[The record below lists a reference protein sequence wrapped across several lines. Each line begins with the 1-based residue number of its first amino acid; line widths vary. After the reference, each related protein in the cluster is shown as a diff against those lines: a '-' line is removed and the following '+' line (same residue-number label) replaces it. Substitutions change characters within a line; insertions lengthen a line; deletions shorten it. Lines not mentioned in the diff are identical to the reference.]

1 MTRTSTSPR
10 RRRDRA
16 SCSSATAGSRSSR
29 SRAASRC
36 WPTTSGRT
44 RSCGP
49 PIIRTRTASSRA
61 RPRCSANGSGGCP
74 PRRSTRCSPAAPS
87 ASTALAEA
95 IRIGVLNFVHETVT
109 FLPNDTSLDDFVH
122 DGSPASGEALLAW
135 EPRSYMGGFV
145 KVARE
150 HAGVELVGIESP
162 LWPRTGTGSGWITTK
177 AYEHFVG
184 RMLAE
189 LEAGGRWH
197 GVYLALHGAM
207 GVRGVARPEAD
218 IARRVRQVVGRDAFI
233 AGTFDPHGNEDA
245 EFLSQADFAF
255 CAKYFPHYDSRLQGE
270 RAARMLIRAIRGDYT
285 PATATVK
292 VPILTA
298 TVLQWTGASP
308 WMDLVQRALTWEA
321 REPDLY
327 MNVFF
332 GFPFADVPD
341 VGMTIQAMAN
351 GKPELARKA
360 AEDVATWA
368 WRRREALLKTATV
381 HPIAEG
387 VKLAKEAMARD
398 AWPVVLADH
407 SDRSG
412 SATWVLQQV
421 IAQDLADVLIATISD
436 RAAVEAVVA
445 KGLKAGD
452 PFDIDVGGLADE
464 SAGQPVRIEGT
475 ITGVAQIAGTRWV
488 SVAFG
493 RGNVVLLSEYLT
505 QVMDPLDLA
514 AAPGFTIDQFKIFAI
529 KSRVHFRRGFDDSG
543 FAKTILLTEPEQP
556 FLGTVRLEALPYR
569 NVDISKFY
577 PYGDVSFP

>member
-1 MTRTSTSPR
+1 M
-10 RRRDRA
+10 
-16 SCSSATAGSRSSR
+16 
-29 SRAASRC
+29 
-36 WPTTSGRT
+36 
-44 RSCGP
+44 
-49 PIIRTRTASSRA
+49 I
-61 RPRCSANGSGGCP
+61 
-74 PRRSTRCSPAAPS
+74 
-87 ASTALAEA
+87 EA
-95 IRIGVLNFVHETVT
+95 IRIAVVNFVHETVT
-109 FLPNDTSLDDFVH
+109 FLPNDTTLDDFVH
-122 DGSPASGEALLAW
+122 DGSPARGEALLAW

-162 LWPRTGTGSGWITTK
+162 LWPRTGTGSGWITTE
-177 AYEHFVG
+177 AYEHFLG

-189 LEAGGRWH
+189 LEDGDRWH

-218 IARRVRQVVGRDAFI
+218 IARRVREVVGRDAFI

-245 EFLSQADFAF
+245 EFLRQADLAF
-255 CAKYFPHYDSRLQGE
+255 CAKYFPHYDSHLQGE

-292 VPILTA
+292 VPILSA

-308 WMDLVQRALTWEA
+308 WMDLVQRALVWEA

-341 VGMTIQAMAN
+341 VGMTVQAMTN

-381 HPIAEG
+381 HPIPQG
-387 VKLAKEAMARD
+387 VTLAKEAVAQG
-398 AWPVVLADH
+398 AWPVVLADQ

-412 SATWVLQQV
+412 SATWVLRQV
-421 IAQDLADVLIATISD
+421 IAQDLADVLIATIAD

-445 KGLKAGD
+445 KGLKASD
-452 PFDIDVGGLADE
+452 PFDMDVGGLAVRRP
-464 SAGQPVRIEGT
+464 AGPDRGHDRGSGAHRRQALGERRLRARQRRADQRVPHPGHGPARPDRAGIHDRPVQGLCDQ
-475 ITGVAQIAGTRWV
+475 VARALPPRFRRFGLREDDPAGR
-488 SVAFG
+488 AG
-493 RGNVVLLSEYLT
+493 
-505 QVMDPLDLA
+505 A
-514 AAPGFTIDQFKIFAI
+514 AVPRHG
-529 KSRVHFRRGFDDSG
+529 KSRG
-543 FAKTILLTEPEQP
+543 A
-556 FLGTVRLEALPYR
+556 ALPER
-569 NVDISKFY
+569 RHLQVLS
-577 PYGDVSFP
+577 VRRRQLS